1 MNKLKVELLNKHFG
15 KKKVLRDV
23 SIEFTN
29 GVYGLIG
36 PNGAGKTTMFRCIA
50 NLHDCDV
57 KELTINGIS
66 IGKKEY
72 PYMIG
77 YLPQAFGA
85 FKEMSVE
92 DMLHF
97 FADMKKLDK
106 EIIEGEIER
115 VLEQTN
121 LLEERKKKIRAIS
134 GGMLRR
140 LGIAQA
146 ILGSPKIIL
155 LDEPTVG
162 LDPEERQRFWMVV
175 REVGKQSIVCL
186 STHIIDDVRAVC
198 DYIMIMNQG
207 EIYVNDTA
215 ANIKKHVEGHVYL
228 CDKEELK
235 HVKGCYEVVR
245 MDEKARIIASEEQ
258 DFLRAEADIEDGY
271 ICYIKELL
279 PR

>member
-1 MNKLKVELLNKHFG
+1 M
-15 KKKVLRDV
+15 
-23 SIEFTN
+23 T
-29 GVYGLIG
+29 
-36 PNGAGKTTMFRCIA
+36 A
-50 NLHDCDV
+50 
-57 KELTINGIS
+57 
-66 IGKKEY
+66 
-72 PYMIG
+72 
-77 YLPQAFGA
+77 
-85 FKEMSVE
+85 E

-106 EIIEGEIER
+106 EIIKGEIER

-121 LLEERKKKIRAIS
+121 LLGERKKKIRAIS

-146 ILGSPKIIL
+146 ILGNPKIIL

-175 REVGKQSIVCL
+175 REMGKQSIVCL

-198 DYIMIMNQG
+198 DYIIIMNQG

-215 ANIKKHVEGHVYL
+215 ANIKKSVEGHVYL
-228 CDKEELK
+228 CDKDELE
-235 HVKGCYEVVR
+235 HVKGRYEVVC
-245 MDEKARIIASEEQ
+245 MDTQTRIIAAGEQ

-271 ICYIKELL
+271 LCYIKELL
-279 PR
+279 PH